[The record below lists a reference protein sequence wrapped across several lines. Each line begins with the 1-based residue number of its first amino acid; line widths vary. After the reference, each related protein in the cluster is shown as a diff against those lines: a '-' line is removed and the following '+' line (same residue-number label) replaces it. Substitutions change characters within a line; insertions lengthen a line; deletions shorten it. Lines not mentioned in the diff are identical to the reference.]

1 MKGKVLIVEDEPI
14 VALDLKQEVENL
26 GCEVVGV
33 AESAEEALA
42 ATDTHRPDLV
52 LMDIRIA
59 GSLDGIQT
67 ARVLRNW
74 YQVPSIFLTSY
85 SDERTIARAAREM
98 PYGYLTKPFQSAEL
112 KAALRVALH
121 KSKVD
126 ARERAAHQEVAATIA
141 GMREA
146 VVTIDN
152 TGLVR
157 FMNQA
162 AEKIT
167 GWKASKA
174 GGKPVHEIL
183 PLSDTS
189 GRPMAALTGNSLD
202 QGFEGFG
209 WSLEQAGGSTLF
221 VDFNYAP
228 LTDGEG
234 EQRGFILTLRDAAER
249 MRVQAIE
256 ELEEDNPGFEQS
268 PTAMVQFDP
277 LGRILRVNKAL
288 LRESGLE
295 AEALIGRSITG
306 LRMDPDPRIAHELVP
321 KLLADKSFMA
331 AIRGQEMN

>member
-52 LMDIRIA
+52 LMDIRIV

-146 VVTIDN
+146 VITIDN
-152 TGLVR
+152 GGTIR

-167 GWKASKA
+167 RWTLTKAQ
-174 GGKPVHEIL
+174 GKPMHEIL
-183 PLSDTS
+183 PLTDTG
-189 GRPMAALTGNSLD
+189 GRPLAAIASNTAPNGI
-202 QGFEGFG
+202 EGFG
-209 WSLEQAGGSTLF
+209 WNLEQAGGSSLF

-234 EQRGFILTLRDAAER
+234 EQRGFILTLRDASER
-249 MRVQAIE
+249 MRIQA
-256 ELEEDNPGFEQS
+256 LEECEDEHSNFEQS
-268 PTAMVQFDP
+268 PTAMVQLDP
-277 LGRILRVNKAL
+277 EGRILRVNQAL
-288 LRESGLE
+288 LKGSGVTAESLVR
-295 AEALIGRSITG
+295 RSLTG
-306 LRMDPDPRIAHELVP
+306 LRLDPDPRIAQDLIP
-321 KLLADKSFMA
+321 KLLADSSFMA